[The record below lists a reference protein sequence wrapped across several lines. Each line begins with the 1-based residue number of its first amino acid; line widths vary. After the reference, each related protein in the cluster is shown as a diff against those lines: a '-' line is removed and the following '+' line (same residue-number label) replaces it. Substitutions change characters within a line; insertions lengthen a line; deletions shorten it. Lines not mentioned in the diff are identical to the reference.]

1 MKSLLRHFGVLF
13 LLAAVVILSVLP
25 PSAFAHVD
33 NSEGYSKLSYDDE
46 GFQYQLSLDILE
58 LGRIVDLG
66 IGTNSTTGDFEKALQ
81 TNRDKLM
88 EYLQGKISVFN
99 HGVKLEGEIVDTNV
113 DRKTDRDYTNI
124 TITFPIESKEPP
136 ALQVSYDIF
145 FIDNDPDH
153 RNIVTYDI
161 EGQKGQFVFTA
172 DTPNLHLGETS
183 LLNQIVPFVK
193 LGFHHILIG
202 LDHILFIIALVI
214 TAKKFTDIVKVLTLF
229 TIAHSVTLG
238 LTALKLLFLPP
249 EIIEPL
255 IALSVAFVAIERFL
269 NISDKYRYSV
279 VFIFGLI
286 HGVGFAGALEL
297 SDPITWSSIFPV
309 ITFNVGVE
317 LGQLLI
323 VLILFPL
330 LFVVRKYKWSLPA
343 TYAVNGAIFLIGMTW
358 YFQRFLG

>member
-1 MKSLLRHFGVLF
+1 MKKLLRHFGVLF
-13 LLAAVVILSVLP
+13 MLAAVILSVLP
-25 PSAFAHVD
+25 LNAFAHVD
-33 NSEGYSKLSYDDE
+33 NSEGYSKLSSDDE
-46 GFQYQLSLDILE
+46 GFHYLLSLDILE
-58 LGRIVDLG
+58 LGRVVDLG

-88 EYLQGKISVFN
+88 EYVQGKISVFN

-113 DRKTDRDYTNI
+113 DRKTDREYANI

-136 ALQVSYDIF
+136 ALQISYDIF

-172 DTPNLHLGETS
+172 DTPDLELGETS

-214 TAKKFTDIVKVLTLF
+214 TAKKFTDVVKILTLF
-229 TIAHSVTLG
+229 TLAHSVTLG
-238 LTALKLLFLPP
+238 LTALNILFLPP

-309 ITFNVGVE
+309 ITFNAGVE
-317 LGQLLI
+317 FGQLLI
-323 VLILFPL
+323 VLVLFPIL
-330 LFVVRKYKWSLPA
+330 YVVRKYKWSLPA
-343 TYAVNGAIFLIGMTW
+343 TYAVNGAIFFIGMTW

>member
-1 MKSLLRHFGVLF
+1 MKKLLRHFGVF
-13 LLAAVVILSVLP
+13 SMLAAVILSILP
-25 PSAFAHVD
+25 LNAFAHVD
-33 NSEGYSKLSYDDE
+33 NSEGYSKLSSDDG
-46 GFQYQLSLDILE
+46 GFHYLLSLDILE
-58 LGRIVDLG
+58 LGRVVDLG

-88 EYLQGKISVFN
+88 EYVQGKISVFN

-113 DRKTDRDYTNI
+113 DRKTDREYANI

-136 ALQVSYDIF
+136 ALQISYDIF

-161 EGQKGQFVFTA
+161 EGQKGQFVFTS
-172 DTPNLHLGETS
+172 DTPDLELGETS

-214 TAKKFTDIVKVLTLF
+214 TSKKFTDVVKILTLF
-229 TIAHSVTLG
+229 TLAHSVTLG
-238 LTALKLLFLPP
+238 LTALNILFLPP

-297 SDPITWSSIFPV
+297 SDPITWLSIFPV
-309 ITFNVGVE
+309 ITFNAGVE
-317 LGQLLI
+317 FGQLLI
-323 VLILFPL
+323 VLVLFPIL
-330 LFVVRKYKWSLPA
+330 YVVRKYKWSLPA
-343 TYAVNGAIFLIGMTW
+343 TYAVNGIIFFIGMTW